1 MLPLDQ
7 VSVGIRMTITF
18 SNVCG
23 DFNGKGDVYVCAEL
37 RHEAPLCWRDVT
49 FALLLS
55 VEESA
60 AVWP

>member
-55 VEESA
+55 VE
-60 AVWP
+60 